1 MKTKRI
7 IEIAACPH
15 PGACQLHAQASMA
28 EAAADQGEVANP
40 GASSEPI
47 GSDPMS
53 LSKVK
58 MKVK

>member
-1 MKTKRI
+1 
-7 IEIAACPH
+7 
-15 PGACQLHAQASMA
+15 MA